1 MGAFRSKLSGAGDAS
16 LGCSIRQAQAPHG
29 HDPFQDYEQHEEL
42 QLRASACEVLG
53 LPADQNMN
61 LDLHTMLDGVG
72 ARPATPAEVS
82 LAIWQRK
89 LAKQGHDSVKLYC
102 CTSRVGDRASGQR
115 IVCAAAFRVFR
126 PNLVPAPTVPTILDI
141 VAMQVGVAAVDVIVH
156 DHRGRPIRARTCCR
170 CTGHDATT
178 TRTTLDALGCNW
190 NPEHLD
196 CFETVYVFGTVG
208 DTRTDSCNALASSVE
223 SMMLRV
229 DAYSGTTH
237 DMSCHNLFAILLNG
251 DHGTGHL
258 EIAWLARS
266 FDLGNAGNPLGRI
279 CGSPVSRAPVHDRN
293 QDDIAIVGMY
303 SCVTAQ
309 APTRCHSGESAAIRS
324 SEDFAGFVMLP
335 SVSADTLKQMIAH
348 QLEATSENN
357 EVPTA
362 REDVFAF
369 RSGVSESCKVQ
380 RLSDCINLVDTIEV
394 DPQEVRFTQ
403 NTISSK
409 FCDGRDVR
417 SLVSE
422 LASSPEL
429 VGSLPPLQIFHQG
442 GVLHSLDNRRLYALK
457 VAGVRRVMAQEVQV
471 RRDVLLRKQTSTC
484 SGQFI
489 VFGDDPSVAHVDD
502 ITVDLSECIG
512 DQPDCSHY
520 VEQTVWGSSA
530 PSRSLLKASDLVK
543 SLAKNGF
550 PISDHFRPVFDSVMR
565 SFAVPPEQVADDANR
580 KGNRKGK
587 RAKPKKPA
595 RVD

>member
-1 MGAFRSKLSGAGDAS
+1 
-16 LGCSIRQAQAPHG
+16 
-29 HDPFQDYEQHEEL
+29 
-42 QLRASACEVLG
+42 
-53 LPADQNMN
+53 
-61 LDLHTMLDGVG
+61 MLDGAG
-72 ARPATPAEVS
+72 ARPETEAQVR

-89 LAKQGHDSVKLYC
+89 LAKQGHDAVKLYC
-102 CTSRVGDRASGQR
+102 CTSRVGDRTSEQR

-126 PNLVPAPTVPTILDI
+126 PYLVPAPAFPPLLEI
-141 VAMQVGVAAVDVIVH
+141 VGIQVGMVVVDVVVH
-156 DHRGRPIRARTCCR
+156 DDGGRPIRARICYR
-170 CTGHDATT
+170 CTGRDATT
-178 TRTTLDALGCNW
+178 TETMLRALCN
-190 NPEHLD
+190 PGPLD

-208 DTRTDSCNALASSVE
+208 ETRTDSCNSLASSVE
-223 SMMLRV
+223 SMMLR
-229 DAYSGTTH
+229 ACASSGTAH
-237 DMSCHNLFAILLNG
+237 DMSCQNLFAILLNV
-251 DHGTGHL
+251 DRGTGEN

-266 FDLGNAGNPLGRI
+266 FDLGNAGNPLAGN
-279 CGSPVSRAPVHDRN
+279 CSSFVFRAAVHDRD
-293 QDDIAIVGMY
+293 QDDTPMVGMY
-303 SCVTAQ
+303 SCVTAK
-309 APTRCHSGESAAIRS
+309 APTRCHSGEPAAIRS
-324 SEDFAGFVMLP
+324 SEDFAGFVMLH
-335 SVSADTLKQMIAH
+335 SADTLMQLVARY
-348 QLEATSENN
+348 LEAPSENN
-357 EVPTA
+357 GVPTA

-369 RSGVSESCKVQ
+369 RSEVSESCKVQ
-380 RLSDCINLVDTIEV
+380 RLSDCMNLVDTIEV

-409 FCDGRDVR
+409 FRDGRDVR

-429 VGSLPPLQIFHQG
+429 AASLPQIQIFRQG

-471 RRDVLLRKQTSTC
+471 RRDVQLRKQTSTC
-484 SGQFI
+484 FGQFI
-489 VFGDDPSVAHVDD
+489 VFGDDPSIAHVND
-502 ITVDLSECIG
+502 IIVDLSECIG

-565 SFAVPPEQVADDANR
+565 SFTVPPEQVADDANR